1 MSRHQE
7 SDQTGGS
14 FAELLT
20 NESHRPAFRCG
31 EISATRAELRTAAQ
45 RAAAYLRHLGLKRGD
60 ALALWLPDG
69 GTWLQFLFGAAALGV
84 LVVPISTRY
93 RSQDAHHVI
102 QTSRAKAIVLMP
114 EFLGFDYLG
123 TARGI
128 QKLSPDLEHIIEVA
142 SPYDLLPI
150 DPRLPS
156 VIPTGTL
163 SDALCTFGTSG
174 TTGRSKLAVHDQ
186 LGILCHGK
194 NVAHA
199 IDLRVGDVMLC
210 ALSLYGVMGFVQ
222 AISALAGGATCLFLP
237 VFNAEV
243 AAALIETHRVTHF
256 FGSDGML
263 SSVLDERGKSL
274 ATWRRGGFADFTGQ
288 AAKIVEQ
295 ADRQLGLHLVAIYG
309 SSESFGLTS
318 AQLPTDTPAQRALP
332 GGVPIS
338 QEIEFRVA
346 DLQSGQILSD
356 GQQGELQLR
365 GYNIM
370 SGYLN
375 NPSASESAF
384 TPDGW
389 FRTGDLGYTTGNRF
403 VYLSR
408 LSDGLRLRGYL
419 VNPAEIEDFL
429 STHEDVL
436 DAQVVG
442 VNRVGE
448 GDLAI
453 AFVRCLRPTVA
464 EDELLAYCKSGMAA
478 YKVPRRI
485 LFVSEY
491 PTVQGPNGTKILKK
505 ELREIARNA
514 VEETGNQA

>member
-1 MSRHQE
+1 MSQHQE
-7 SDQTGGS
+7 FGQTDWS

-20 NESHRPAFRCG
+20 KESHRLAFRCG
-31 EISATRAELRTAAQ
+31 ETSATRAELHIAAR
-45 RAAAYLRHLGLKRGD
+45 RAAAYLSHLGLKRGD
-60 ALALWLPDG
+60 VLALWLPDG
-69 GTWLQFLFGAAALGV
+69 GTWLQFLFGAATLGV
-84 LVVPISTRY
+84 LVIPISTRY

-102 QTSRAKAIVLMP
+102 QTSGAKAIVLMP
-114 EFLGFDYLG
+114 NFLGFDYLG
-123 TARGI
+123 TARSI
-128 QKLSPDLEHIIEVA
+128 QSLSPDLKHIIEIA
-142 SPYDLLPI
+142 YPDDLFPI
-150 DPRLPS
+150 DPALPS
-156 VIPTGTL
+156 APPTGTP

-186 LGILCHGK
+186 LGVLRHGE

-237 VFNAEV
+237 VFNAE
-243 AAALIETHRVTHF
+243 AATTLIETHHVTHF

-263 SSVLDERGKSL
+263 SSVLDEKGRSL
-274 ATWRRGGFADFTGQ
+274 ATWRRGGFADFTGL

-295 ADRQLGLHLVAIYG
+295 AERELGLHLVAIYG

-318 AQLPTDTPAQRALP
+318 AQLPTDTQAQRAIP
-332 GGVPIS
+332 GGIPIS
-338 QEIEFRVA
+338 PEIEFRVA
-346 DLQSGQILSD
+346 DLQGGQMLSD

-365 GYNIM
+365 GYNVM
-370 SGYLN
+370 TGYLN
-375 NPSASESAF
+375 NPSASDSAF
-384 TPDGW
+384 TSDGW
-389 FRTGDLGYTTGNRF
+389 FRTGDLGYTAERRF

-419 VNPAEIEDFL
+419 VNPVEIEDYL
-429 STHEDVL
+429 SIHEDVL

-442 VNRVGE
+442 VNQVGE

-453 AFVRCLRPTVA
+453 AFVRCRRPAVT
-464 EDELLAYCKSGMAA
+464 EDALLAYCKSGMAA

-505 ELREIARNA
+505 ELREIARIA
-514 VEETGNQA
+514 VEKPGNQA